1 MTTAQNFTKRLKAC
15 EDNKEFLLLASQ
27 ALPRLKQLESW
38 EWKDGVVEE
47 IEWYSL
53 NFHQLLIQ

>member
-1 MTTAQNFTKRLKAC
+1 MKTTKNFYCLH
-15 EDNKEFLLLASQ
+15 ASQ

-47 IEWYSL
+47 IEWPGIAL
-53 NFHQLLIQ
+53 IFIFKDQLLMQ